1 MFKEI
6 DAYIQEY
13 HWWIWQ
19 RKDVK
24 RCVQKDGRRGGRL
37 RMTTEIGDN
46 ICWALN
52 TATLCFKSYNILHLD
67 TDVISF

>member
-6 DAYIQEY
+6 DAYIQES
-13 HWWIWQ
+13 HWRIWQ

-24 RCVQKDGRRGGRL
+24 GCVEEDGKIGRWP
-37 RMTTEIGDN
+37 RTTTEIVDN

-52 TATLCFKSYNILHLD
+52 TATLNITTYCMLD
-67 TDVISF
+67 TVVISL